1 MSIENRLREIRM
13 KEYGLY
19 PEEFS
24 KILEVNLKTYYT
36 WENGSSIPSM
46 KEGLRIAKKLNK
58 MLEEIWYLV

>member
-1 MSIENRLREIRM
+1 MSINNRLKEIRM

-19 PEEFS
+19 PEEFA

>member
-1 MSIENRLREIRM
+1 MSVKNRLKEIRM

-19 PEEFS
+19 PEEFA